1 METWINKK
9 RRKKIIIVFCPVW
22 LSVSHP
28 LRSKLDNNR
37 SATNSA
43 RIKEQEKSR
52 NFNVQVQKERQNE
65 LRSAD
70 LGQLFV
76 ISSSSFRKKSSSRTI
91 HIVIV
96 ISIVML
102 TGNLQFVCRKKGQ
115 KSIVSTGGNGSAQ
128 LSDNERE
135 KNNRRNRKWWDIW
148 FTSQKHYTK

>member
-52 NFNVQVQKERQNE
+52 NFNVQVQKRETEWIAQCRPRPTFCDKLEFITKKKQQQNYSHCHRHKYCNADRKPPVCVSE
-65 LRSAD
+65 KRS
-70 LGQLFV
+70 
-76 ISSSSFRKKSSSRTI
+76 
-91 HIVIV
+91 
-96 ISIVML
+96 
-102 TGNLQFVCRKKGQ
+102 

>member
-1 METWINKK
+1 MNCAVPT
-9 RRKKIIIVFCPVW
+9 
-22 LSVSHP
+22 
-28 LRSKLDNNR
+28 
-37 SATNSA
+37 SA
-43 RIKEQEKSR
+43 
-52 NFNVQVQKERQNE
+52 NF
-65 LRSAD
+65 
-70 LGQLFV
+70 FV

-135 KNNRRNRKWWDIW
+135 RKTTVGIGSDEISGLHHKNTTQSSRRACLLYFVMIAHKTHKNFQFVCYHFERNPTHNHFSALIRLFGWCLLWSCLMW
-148 FTSQKHYTK
+148 